1 MGLAEQQTRRKVQ
14 WATWNYKG
22 NGERWPQPSFKEAL
36 LQPPPGLGKKL
47 KPFKTPKKVR
57 EVDEVLQKHWG
68 TLSDEAKQ
76 AFTNMGLGVKKQ
88 EKEPDLKEILMM
100 HLSELPADIKAKVE
114 GIVQPKTPVTEQSE
128 AARLKQSVGQL
139 RDLTNKKQQVQ
150 AKVDSYKELYKAT
163 LNELQEIQMEIEK
176 VQKTLKDS
184 TDNYAKLL
192 EDVKIETEPQ
202 DTLLGLPS
210 FMELM
215 GKAGVAFS
223 QEQKEQM
230 EKMMEES
237 NHKKRR
243 VTGLGLGGQCG

>member
-1 MGLAEQQTRRKVQ
+1 
-14 WATWNYKG
+14 
-22 NGERWPQPSFKEAL
+22 
-36 LQPPPGLGKKL
+36 
-47 KPFKTPKKVR
+47 
-57 EVDEVLQKHWG
+57 
-68 TLSDEAKQ
+68 
-76 AFTNMGLGVKKQ
+76 
-88 EKEPDLKEILMM
+88 MM

-114 GIVQPKTPVTEQSE
+114 GIVQPKIPVTEQSE

-163 LNELQEIQMEIEK
+163 LTELQEIQLEIEK

-243 VTGLGLGGQCG
+243 VNGFGGQCG